1 MVKEI
6 AWFKDTAAKLEKLKT
21 IDLIAELIAEQVY
34 EQKVRTHTHRHDI
47 LYSTCYSFISPSIG
61 MFGN

>member
-21 IDLIAELIAEQVY
+21 IDLDPELIAEQVY
-34 EQKVRTHTHRHDI
+34 EQKVRTHTHTQTRYI
-47 LYSTCYSFISPSIG
+47 IQYMLQSI
-61 MFGN
+61 NRNVW